1 MKIQHIFITAALATS
16 LGACSIFKK
25 SNSTKVTENQVSYPP
40 YYAKFNDGVYAE
52 MQTSKGNIILQL
64 HYKETPLTV
73 CNFVGLAEGKL
84 PNKAKA
90 TGTPFYDGLSFHRV
104 IENFM
109 IQGGDPAGNGSGGPG
124 YNFGDEFVD
133 TLKHSGP
140 GVLSMAN
147 SGPSTN
153 GSQFFI
159 THVATPWLDGKH
171 TVFGKVMEGQDVVN
185 AIRQGDVIQHLAV
198 IRKGV
203 DASKFQCDSAYF
215 TGIQE
220 KAKLARE
227 LSVQAEKQ
235 KFAKYITDNYPGAK
249 ETASGLWYVVDK
261 EGTGAQAV
269 AGKTVAVHYSGKL
282 TNGTEFDNS
291 YKRNEP
297 ISFVLGRG
305 QVIPGWDEGIALM
318 KEGGKYKLI
327 IPAKLGYGDA
337 GAGGVIPP
345 GATLIF
351 DTELVSV
358 K

>member
-1 MKIQHIFITAALATS
+1 MKIQHIFIGAALALS
-16 LGACSIFKK
+16 LGACGIFKS
-25 SNSTKVTENQVSYPP
+25 SNSTKVTENQPSFPP

-52 MQTSKGNIILQL
+52 MQTNKGNIILQL
-64 HYKETPLTV
+64 HYKETPMTV
-73 CNFVGLAEGKL
+73 ANFAGLAEGHI
-84 PNKAKA
+84 PNQAKAK
-90 TGTPFYDGLSFHRV
+90 GVPYYDGLSFHRV
-104 IENFM
+104 IDNFM

-124 YNFGDEFVD
+124 YNFGDEIVD

-140 GVLSMAN
+140 GILSMAN
-147 SGPSTN
+147 AGPSTN

-171 TVFGKVMEGQDVVN
+171 TVFGKVVEGQDVVN
-185 AIRQGDVIQHLAV
+185 AIRQGDSIKHLVI
-198 IRKGV
+198 IRKGA
-203 DASKFQCDSAYF
+203 DAQNFKADSATF
-215 TGIQE
+215 GAFQE

-227 LSVQAEKQ
+227 LAVQAEKQ
-235 KFAKYITDNYPGAK
+235 KFAQWITETYPGARQ
-249 ETASGLWYVVDK
+249 TASGLWYVVEK

-291 YKRNEP
+291 YRRNEP
-297 ISFVLGRG
+297 IEFVLGRG
-305 QVIPGWDEGIALM
+305 QVIQGWDEGIALM

-327 IPAKLGYGDA
+327 IPANLGYGDR
-337 GAGGVIPP
+337 GAGGAIPP
-345 GATLIF
+345 GATLVF